1 MGVGGN
7 RQEIISNI
15 TNIHCMLEDDS
26 AVEKRS
32 IGGEGDGEGCWE
44 GVICWVE
51 GGAGCII

>member
-7 RQEIISNI
+7 RQEIISNV

-44 GVICWVE
+44 GVIRWAE